1 MKETDFIDK
10 IFCCD
15 VIQGLKK
22 LPENS
27 VDCCVTSPPYFAL
40 RDYGVDKQ
48 IGLEETPQEYI
59 CKLTEVFMEVHRV
72 LKPSGTLWINIGDSY
87 NGYKGNAKSEHNDSA
102 FVGGHGGH
110 PTRKS
115 GYGLEDKKLK
125 PKDLIGI
132 PWMLAFAIRDEI
144 GFYLRQDI
152 IWEKGSCMPESVTD
166 RCTKSHEYI
175 FLFAKSKK
183 YYYDYEAIME
193 PCADQKRKSY
203 QAGGRTGGK
212 NKDRNDNDLSQRS
225 KTWQPRT
232 KNLQYDG
239 QQPNTMHINREL
251 GIPDKEYTV
260 RNKRT
265 VWHVNSCPD
274 PCAHFAVYPEKLIEP
289 CILAGCP
296 KDGVVLDPFMGS
308 GTTAKVAQRF
318 DRHYVGFEINP
329 EYVEIA
335 KKKLS
340 AVQKELFV

>member
-193 PCADQKRKSY
+193 PCADQKK
-203 QAGGRTGGK
+203 
-212 NKDRNDNDLSQRS
+212 
-225 KTWQPRT
+225 
-232 KNLQYDG
+232 
-239 QQPNTMHINREL
+239 
-251 GIPDKEYTV
+251 
-260 RNKRT
+260 
-265 VWHVNSCPD
+265 
-274 PCAHFAVYPEKLIEP
+274 EKLSSRRSHWWQE
-289 CILAGCP
+289 
-296 KDGVVLDPFMGS
+296 
-308 GTTAKVAQRF
+308 QR
-318 DRHYVGFEINP
+318 P
-329 EYVEIA
+329 
-335 KKKLS
+335 
-340 AVQKELFV
+340 